1 MNLTLPELSLGV
13 LIGPSA
19 AGKSTFARTHFKE
32 TEILS
37 SDYCRA
43 LAADDE
49 NDLAATDDAFAILH
63 FTVAFTVAYLLTGS
77 LLIGGAMA
85 LVEPLIN
92 TVAFYFHEKW
102 WTWKTSKQTTSS
114 FAGSAMNSAVL

>member
-1 MNLTLPELSLGV
+1 MKKTM
-13 LIGPSA
+13 
-19 AGKSTFARTHFKE
+19 T
-32 TEILS
+32 
-37 SDYCRA
+37 
-43 LAADDE
+43 
-49 NDLAATDDAFAILH
+49 FAILH